1 MIKGREEEARK
12 PFGRFYNKDYN
23 SPEISAQIQ
32 DVSTRIEREAAA
44 GATGSWTEINHK
56 NDLGRTAI
64 SALIPIGLAL
74 TGIQSVPPTPRS
86 S

>member
-12 PFGRFYNKDYN
+12 PFGRFYNKDPN

-32 DVSTRIEREAAA
+32 DVSEAAA

-56 NDLGRTAI
+56 NDLRRTAI